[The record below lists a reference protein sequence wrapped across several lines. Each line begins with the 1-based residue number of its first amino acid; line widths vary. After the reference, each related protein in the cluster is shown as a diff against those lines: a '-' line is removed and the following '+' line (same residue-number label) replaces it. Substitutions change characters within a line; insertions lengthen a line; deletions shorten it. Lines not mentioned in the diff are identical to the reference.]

1 MSANLEN
8 SAVATVLE
16 KISFHPNSKEGNA
29 KECLNYHTIVLISH
43 ASRVLVTQC
52 ESALCDPMDYS
63 PPSFSIY
70 VTLQARILEWV
81 SIPFSRGPFQPRDQT
96 QVFDRFYFLGL
107 QNHCR
112 G

>member
-8 SAVATVLE
+8 TAVAKGLE
-16 KISFHPNSKEGNA
+16 KVSFHSNPNEKQYQKCSN
-29 KECLNYHTIVLISH
+29 CHIIVLISH